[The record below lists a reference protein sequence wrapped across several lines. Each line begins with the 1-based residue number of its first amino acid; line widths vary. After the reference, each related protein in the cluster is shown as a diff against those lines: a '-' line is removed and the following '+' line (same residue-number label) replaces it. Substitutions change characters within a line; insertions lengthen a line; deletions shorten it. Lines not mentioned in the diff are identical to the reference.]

1 MRNLIRVFLLSLLL
15 ISFLPTTNGQRSR
28 YVKYPVLKGLSITPK
43 LGINWFFGDL
53 VNARP
58 INFSGGL
65 TVEREMLEYLSARI
79 DLGGG
84 IMSGTQ
90 IEPTS
95 GLVFSEFTNT
105 YTTFQVGAS
114 FHPIPLIYGYYK
126 QRMFKPYI
134 VGELGIIAFNAT
146 ETFGEGNGYFAPVGD
161 TWHTTDGFS
170 IAPIATFGG
179 GLNYYINKKF
189 SCNIEWLCGLPFTD
203 MLDAHEEWDSGE
215 LGSGQVVKT
224 EGSFDIFWTGTV
236 GFCYTIAE
244 SDFRNQFKYNRKSY
258 LKTRKSMTYKKTK
271 SARKFN
277 KTNRNR

>member
-1 MRNLIRVFLLSLLL
+1 
-15 ISFLPTTNGQRSR
+15 
-28 YVKYPVLKGLSITPK
+28 
-43 LGINWFFGDL
+43 
-53 VNARP
+53 
-58 INFSGGL
+58 
-65 TVEREMLEYLSARI
+65 
-79 DLGGG
+79 
-84 IMSGTQ
+84 
-90 IEPTS
+90 
-95 GLVFSEFTNT
+95 
-105 YTTFQVGAS
+105 
-114 FHPIPLIYGYYK
+114 
-126 QRMFKPYI
+126 MFKPYI

-189 SCNIEWLCGLPFTD
+189 SCNIEWLCGYLLQICL
-203 MLDAHEEWDSGE
+203 MHMKSGIPGR

-258 LKTRKSMTYKKTK
+258 LRKL
-271 SARKFN
+271 R
-277 KTNRNR
+277 RNYDL